1 MFEIQQT
8 DTFRKWIAK
17 LKDKIAVAIIA
28 SRLVRLETG
37 YLGDAKPIGSGISE
51 LRIHHGP
58 GYRVYF
64 QRKGERIIVLLC
76 GGNKDSQQRDI
87 QRAQQ
92 MAVQWDQ
99 DNEQDNDENSRTTDP
114 V

>member
-28 SRLVRLETG
+28 SRLVRLESG
-37 YLGDAKPIGSGISE
+37 YLGDAKPVGSGINE

-76 GGNKDSQQRDI
+76 AGDKDSQQRDI
-87 QRAQQ
+87 QRARQL
-92 MAVQWDQ
+92 AAQWNQ
-99 DNEQDNDENSRTTDP
+99 DNDQDNDENIRTTHS

>member
-17 LKDKIAVAIIA
+17 LKDKVAVAIIV
-28 SRLVRLETG
+28 SRLVRLESG
-37 YLGDAKPIGSGISE
+37 YLGDAKPVGAGISE

-64 QRKGERIIVLLC
+64 RREGERIIVLLC
-76 GGNKDSQQRDI
+76 GGDKDSQQRDI
-87 QRAQQ
+87 QRARQL
-92 MAVQWDQ
+92 AVQWNQ
-99 DNEQDNDENSRTTDP
+99 DNEQDDDENSRTANP